1 VPAVLYARAVGR
13 TRALAAGFLQ
23 ATSLTFIVVATVI
36 GVETGHMVP
45 STATAL
51 VIAGLLSVVIYPPVA
66 LRILPAGTGG
76 AAPRPKPAAPDPAP
90 SQDPA

>member
-1 VPAVLYARAVGR
+1 
-13 TRALAAGFLQ
+13 
-23 ATSLTFIVVATVI
+23 
-36 GVETGHMVP
+36 MVP

-90 SQDPA
+90 AQDPA